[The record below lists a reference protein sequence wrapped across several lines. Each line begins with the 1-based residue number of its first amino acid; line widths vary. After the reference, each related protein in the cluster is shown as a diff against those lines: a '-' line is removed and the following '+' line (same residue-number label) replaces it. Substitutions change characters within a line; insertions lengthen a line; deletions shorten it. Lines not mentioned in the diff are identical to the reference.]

1 MGQTCCCRFDNHL
14 SSAMFWFH
22 QAASDLLRLRRALL
36 RGFTV
41 RVLIVSL
48 ARVHAVFG
56 RLVSFLFLRCPK
68 IWNSGWIVRQISGG
82 DQEIRFTGRGEGKT
96 CSMGRSCG
104 IRGSSWRRSSAFS
117 ASTISRL
124 ASSWSSLLVHGCRGW
139 ASCTYL
145 ISPRSLRPASPAGAR
160 SFLSSSVLSLG
171 KILNSLALY
180 LLIFLALCLV
190 VQWRLFPLFHQPC

>member
-1 MGQTCCCRFDNHL
+1 
-14 SSAMFWFH
+14 MFWIWFH
-22 QAASDLLRLRRALL
+22 QAASDLLRSRRALL
-36 RGFTV
+36 RRGFTV
-41 RVLIVSL
+41 RVLIVSV

-56 RLVSFLFLRCPK
+56 RLVSFLFLPPPK
-68 IWNSGWIVRQISGG
+68 FWYSGWIVRQISGG
-82 DQEIRFTGRGEGKT
+82 DQEIRFTGRGEEKT

-104 IRGSSWRRSSAFS
+104 IRGSSWRRSPAFS

-145 ISPRSLRPASPAGAR
+145 ISPRSLRSASPAGAR

-171 KILNSLALY
+171 KNLNSLAFF
-180 LLIFLALCLV
+180 LLISLALCLV
-190 VQWRLFPLFHQPC
+190 VEWRLFPLFHQPC